1 MLLSHR
7 VATIDERM
15 CRECSRRIGRS
26 MQSATL
32 LTGWW
37 GLFAMFR
44 NALAVITNSFSLYRA
59 ANMPAPVG
67 GPISF
72 EKERSVFARAQTWIG
87 IGIVGGLIASAGTEL
102 GDNAIVRTVSAL
114 VLIALGLAIA
124 LPVVSHAS
132 ERLLAPVVGLGH
144 RLSAGIPA
152 NGLWGQ
158 AGLGA
163 VLALLWGPCVGPT
176 LGTALVLAAGTG
188 TLPLAMFTMAVFAL
202 GAAASLLIAGFLL
215 GRVTRQFKAAT
226 RDSARIGRMIFGGV
240 MVIVGLF
247 ALTGLDRVV
256 EASLVQ
262 IMPDWL
268 VLFATQV

>member
-1 MLLSHR
+1 VL
-7 VATIDERM
+7 A
-15 CRECSRRIGRS
+15 IGL
-26 MQSATL
+26 AFLAGL
-32 LTGWW
+32 LTIFNPCVLPLAPVVVAGAAARDPR
-37 GLFAMFR
+37 GPF
-44 NALAVITNSFSLYRA
+44 ALAAGLALTF
-59 ANMPAPVG
+59 
-67 GPISF
+67 
-72 EKERSVFARAQTWIG
+72 
-87 IGIVGGLIASAGTEL
+87 GIVGGLIASAGTEL

-114 VLIALGLAIA
+114 VMIALGLAIA

>member
-1 MLLSHR
+1 ML
-7 VATIDERM
+7 A
-15 CRECSRRIGRS
+15 IGL
-26 MQSATL
+26 AFLAGL
-32 LTGWW
+32 LTIFNPCVLPLAPVVVAGAAARDPR
-37 GLFAMFR
+37 GPF
-44 NALAVITNSFSLYRA
+44 ALAAGLALTF
-59 ANMPAPVG
+59 
-67 GPISF
+67 
-72 EKERSVFARAQTWIG
+72 
-87 IGIVGGLIASAGTEL
+87 GIVGGLIASAGTEL

>member
-1 MLLSHR
+1 VL
-7 VATIDERM
+7 A
-15 CRECSRRIGRS
+15 IGL
-26 MQSATL
+26 AFLAGL
-32 LTGWW
+32 LTIFNPCVLPLAPIVVAGA
-37 GLFAMFR
+37 GARDPRGPF
-44 NALAVITNSFSLYRA
+44 ALAAGLALTF
-59 ANMPAPVG
+59 
-67 GPISF
+67 
-72 EKERSVFARAQTWIG
+72 
-87 IGIVGGLIASAGTEL
+87 GIVGGLIASAGTEL

-114 VLIALGLAIA
+114 VMMALGLAIA

-176 LGTALVLAAGTG
+176 LGAALVLAAGTG

-215 GRVTRQFKAAT
+215 GRLTRQFKAVT

-247 ALTGLDRVV
+247 ALTGLDRVI